1 MSVNHLMEGTKKS
14 MDSLAFEIDGKGDN
28 REKLPA
34 INGHHSAR
42 SIGSEKALPDDFSG
56 TRAGTRAGKRGLV
69 TLGSIEENKSIK
81 PPIDKTVLK

>member
-1 MSVNHLMEGTKKS
+1 MEGTKKS
-14 MDSLAFEIDGKGDN
+14 MDSLAFEIDGNREGDN

-42 SIGSEKALPDDFSG
+42 SIGSEKALPEEFSG

-81 PPIDKTVLK
+81 PPIDKMVFK